1 MNTKMNTKMNK
12 NKSESRPF
20 SELPKDF
27 QDFAKMT
34 YSNYATMSFSEDD
47 LAWIRD
53 EIEHRRQIELR
64 REKHAQYLM
73 DKKTKMAEN
82 KRTTGRPKCAFCF
95 NAGKPSRKYLSHT
108 DLSVCPTISKA
119 LCSKCGEIGHTR
131 KHCKA
136 EQDKRIR
143 MPFKYNRR
151 PNKDDDP
158 DDFDM
163 AMYNEGDSEGWPDS
177 DDEEKE
183 CSNLVEP
190 EIVQPILATTK
201 EVKEVKKS
209 WASIL
214 KPK

>member
-1 MNTKMNTKMNK
+1 MNK
-12 NKSESRPF
+12 NKSELKSF
-20 SELPKDF
+20 SELPEDY
-27 QDFAKMT
+27 QDFAKTT
-34 YSNYATMSFSEDD
+34 YSDYATMSFSEDD
-47 LAWIRD
+47 LSWIRD

-64 REKHAQYLM
+64 REKHAQYLR

-108 DLSVCPTISKA
+108 DLSVCPTIAKA
-119 LCSKCGEIGHTR
+119 LCGKCGEIGHTR

-136 EQDKRIR
+136 ENDKRIR

-151 PNKDDDP
+151 PNKDEYS

-163 AMYNEGDSEGWPDS
+163 AMYDEGDSEGWPDS
-177 DDEEKE
+177 DDERKEEKE
-183 CSNLVEP
+183 KEKESSKIVEP
-190 EIVQPILATTK
+190 EIVQPLIVVKT
-201 EVKEVKKS
+201 EVIKKS
-209 WASIL
+209 WASIV